1 MNKIIKHVLQDML
14 ASFVV
19 SILTCLTFILGSLIF
34 SLFSY
39 DSLSVFN
46 GIMLGIIIFHIPIII
61 FSILVIFVVD
71 FSKSKSLLTLIIQKY
86 AFLFLLFQLI
96 VSQIIIFIFFVNPLI
111 NIITLFIFLILNV
124 IIVRNIPTKQINWFR
139 HFSTLLYSILFT
151 EIIIFIIKKIFYPKN
166 KIYFLSDNIGV
177 NIDMLLLFDIIFII
191 FITFFY
197 YGILFIT
204 NEIARLML
212 FIKKEITILENI
224 DKIESKAKNKVDK
237 NK

>member
-86 AFLFLLFQLI
+86 AFLFLLFQ
-96 VSQIIIFIFFVNPLI
+96 F
-111 NIITLFIFLILNV
+111 
-124 IIVRNIPTKQINWFR
+124 
-139 HFSTLLYSILFT
+139 
-151 EIIIFIIKKIFYPKN
+151 
-166 KIYFLSDNIGV
+166 
-177 NIDMLLLFDIIFII
+177 
-191 FITFFY
+191 
-197 YGILFIT
+197 
-204 NEIARLML
+204 
-212 FIKKEITILENI
+212 
-224 DKIESKAKNKVDK
+224 
-237 NK
+237 